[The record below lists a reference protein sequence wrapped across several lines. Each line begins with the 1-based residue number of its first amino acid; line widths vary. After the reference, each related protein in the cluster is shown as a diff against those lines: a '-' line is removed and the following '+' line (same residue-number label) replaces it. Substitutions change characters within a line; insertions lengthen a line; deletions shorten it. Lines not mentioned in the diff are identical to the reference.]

1 MGQAQE
7 SQGHKNSGY
16 YTTGGCPGA
25 AGPQQQGCVHAAALG
40 LRVGEG
46 QGSREM
52 SQDVWV
58 GGGVQGSLG
67 WRNSE
72 SSLQTSVN
80 A

>member
-46 QGSREM
+46 QGSREV

-58 GGGVQGSLG
+58 GGRCPREFGVEKFRKQL
-67 WRNSE
+67 
-72 SSLQTSVN
+72 TD
-80 A
+80 